1 MTLSPAGRGQGEGA
15 TRQALLHYLMKLI
28 KGTKIAL
35 KTLGAHKMRTA
46 LAVIGIVIG
55 VSAVVL
61 MVAIGRG
68 AQEAV
73 LKKIQGLGTNLIIVT
88 AGKVRIIAG
97 RPRQTGNTTSLTVRD
112 AEALATESSVV
123 GGAAPFQGKKYLVKY
138 GEASTN
144 TIVSGTT
151 PDFPDIRNFRP
162 ATGRFFTEDEVKA
175 SLRVAVLGRTV
186 VRNLFEDRAPI
197 GEMIRV
203 NNVPFEVIG
212 VLEEKGVNAIGQ
224 DDDDQILIPITT
236 VMRRLMNVTYANNVY
251 VAARDAAHMDRAVSD
266 ITSIL
271 RERHHLKPGKEDDFS
286 IQNQMD
292 ILRAEQETSET
303 FTMLLGGIAAVS
315 LLVGGVG
322 ILAIMLISIKERIK
336 EIGLR
341 RALGARKKDVLLQF
355 LMEALVLSLAGGIIG
370 AVLGVLGS
378 LIVGWTT
385 ELPTSVS
392 VPSVFIAFFFSAAIG
407 LFFGIYPARKAAELD
422 PIYALRSE

>member
-1 MTLSPAGRGQGEGA
+1 
-15 TRQALLHYLMKLI
+15 MKLI

-55 VSAVVL
+55 VSAVIL

-68 AQEAV
+68 AEASV
-73 LKKIQGLGTNLIIVT
+73 LKKIRGLGTNLIIVT

-112 AEALATESSVV
+112 AEALAAESSAIA
-123 GGAAPFQGKKYLVKY
+123 GAAPFQGKKFLVKY
-138 GEASTN
+138 EDASTN
-144 TIVSGTT
+144 TVVSGTT
-151 PDFPDIRNFRP
+151 PEFSEIRNFSP
-162 ATGRFFTEDEVKA
+162 AKGRFFSEDEVKA
-175 SLRVAVLGRTV
+175 AMRVAVVGKTV
-186 VRNLFEDRAPI
+186 VNNLFEGRSAV
-197 GEMIRV
+197 GETIRI

-236 VMRRLMNVTYANNVY
+236 VMRRLMNVIYVNNVY
-251 VAARDAAHMDRAVSD
+251 VAARDASLMDKAVAD
-266 ITSIL
+266 MTSIL
-271 RERHHLKPGKEDDFS
+271 RERHHLKPGKEEDFS

-292 ILRAEQETSET
+292 ILRAEEETSET

-322 ILAIMLISIKERIK
+322 ILAIMLISIKERVK

-341 RALGARKKDVLLQF
+341 RAVGARRKDILLQF
-355 LMEALVLSLAGGIIG
+355 LIEALVLSVAGGLIG
-370 AVLGVLGS
+370 IVFGVSGS
-378 LIVGWTT
+378 FVVGWTT

-392 VPSVFIAFFFSAAIG
+392 AFSIIVAFLFSAAVG

>member
-1 MTLSPAGRGQGEGA
+1 
-15 TRQALLHYLMKLI
+15 MKLI

-97 RPRQTGNTTSLTVRD
+97 RPRQTGNTTSLTKRD
-112 AEALATESSVV
+112 AEALAAESSAIVS
-123 GGAAPFQGKKYLVKY
+123 AAPFQGKKYLVKY

-151 PDFPDIRNFRP
+151 PEFPDIRNYRP
-162 ATGRFFTEDEVKA
+162 ATGRFFTDDEVKA

-186 VRNLFEDRAPI
+186 VRNLFGDRSVI
-197 GEMIRV
+197 GEMVRI

-236 VMRRLMNVTYANNVY
+236 VMRRLMNVIYVNNVY
-251 VAARDAAHMDRAVSD
+251 IAARDGSLMDKAVAD

-271 RERHHLKPGKEDDFS
+271 RERHHVKPGKEDDFS

-303 FTMLLGGIAAVS
+303 FTLLLGGIAAIS

-322 ILAIMLISIKERIK
+322 ILAIMLISIKERVK
-336 EIGLR
+336 EVGLR
-341 RALGARKKDVLLQF
+341 RSLGARRKDILLQF

-370 AVLGVLGS
+370 AALGVAGS

-392 VPSVFIAFFFSAAIG
+392 GLSVVVAFLFSAAIG
-407 LFFGIYPARKAAELD
+407 VFFGIYPAKKAAELD

>member
-1 MTLSPAGRGQGEGA
+1 
-15 TRQALLHYLMKLI
+15 MKLL

-73 LKKIQGLGTNLIIVT
+73 LKKIQGLGTNLVIVT

-112 AEALATESSVV
+112 AEALAAESSAIA
-123 GGAAPFQGKKYLVKY
+123 GAAPFQGKKYLVKY

-151 PDFPDIRNFRP
+151 SDFPDIRNFRP
-162 ATGRFFTEDEVKA
+162 TAGRFFTEDEVKA
-175 SLRVAVLGRTV
+175 VMRVAVLGRTV
-186 VRNLFEDRAPI
+186 VHNLFEDRAAI
-197 GEMIRV
+197 GETIRI
-203 NNVPFEVIG
+203 NNVPFEIIG
-212 VLEEKGVNAIGQ
+212 VLEEKGINAIGQ

-236 VMRRLMNVTYANNVY
+236 VMRRLMNIVYVNNIY
-251 VAARDAAHMDRAVSD
+251 VAARDVSLMDKAVAD
-266 ITSIL
+266 IASVL
-271 RERHHLKPGKEDDFS
+271 RERHHVKQGKEDDFS

-303 FTMLLGGIAAVS
+303 FTMLLGGIAAIS

-322 ILAIMLISIKERIK
+322 ILAIMLISIKERTK

-341 RALGARKKDVLLQF
+341 RALGARKKDILLQF

-370 AVLGVLGS
+370 AALGVLGS
-378 LIVGWTT
+378 LIVGWTS

-392 VPSVFIAFFFSAAIG
+392 IPSVFIAFFFSAAIG

>member
-1 MTLSPAGRGQGEGA
+1 
-15 TRQALLHYLMKLI
+15 MKLL
-28 KGTKIAL
+28 KGAKIAL
-35 KTLGAHKMRTA
+35 HTLGAHKMRTA

-68 AQEAV
+68 AQAAV

-97 RPRQTGNTTSLTVRD
+97 RPRQTGNITTLTVRD
-112 AEALATESSVV
+112 AEALASESPAIVST
-123 GGAAPFQGKKYLVKY
+123 ASFQGKKFLVKY
-138 GEASTN
+138 GEASAN
-144 TIVSGTT
+144 TVVSGTT
-151 PDFPDIRNFRP
+151 PDFPEIRNFRP
-162 ATGRFFTEDEVKA
+162 AAGRFFTDDEAKA
-175 SLRVAVLGRTV
+175 SMRVAVLGKTV
-186 VRNLFEDRAPI
+186 VNNLFEGHAPL
-197 GEMIRV
+197 GELIRV

-224 DDDDQILIPITT
+224 DDDDLILVPITT
-236 VMRRLMNVTYANNVY
+236 VMHRLMNVVYVNNIY
-251 VAARDAAHMDRAVSD
+251 VAARDAAHMDKAVSD

-271 RERHHLKPGKEDDFS
+271 RERHHLKPGKDDDFS

-341 RALGARKKDVLLQF
+341 RALGARRKDILLQF
-355 LMEALVLSLAGGIIG
+355 LMEALVLSIAGGIIG
-370 AVLGVLGS
+370 ATLGIAGS
-378 LIVGWTT
+378 LIVGWTS

-392 VPSVFIAFFFSAAIG
+392 PLSVLVAFLFSAATG
-407 LFFGIYPARKAAELD
+407 LFFGIYPARKASELD
-422 PIYALRSE
+422 PIVALRSE

>member
-1 MTLSPAGRGQGEGA
+1 
-15 TRQALLHYLMKLI
+15 MKLI

-97 RPRQTGNTTSLTVRD
+97 RPRQTGNTTSLTARD
-112 AEALATESSVV
+112 AEALAAESTAIA
-123 GGAAPFQGKKYLVKY
+123 GAAPFQGRKYLVKY

-144 TIVSGTT
+144 TIISGTT
-151 PDFPDIRNFRP
+151 PEFSDIRNFRP
-162 ATGRFFTEDEVKA
+162 AVGRFFNDDEVKGA
-175 SLRVAVLGRTV
+175 QRVAVVGKTV
-186 VRNLFEDRAPI
+186 IRNLFEDRAAL
-197 GEMIRV
+197 GETIRI
-203 NNVPFEVIG
+203 NKVPFEVIG

-224 DDDDQILIPITT
+224 DDDDQIIIPITT
-236 VMRRLMNVTYANNVY
+236 VMHRLMNVIYVNNIY
-251 VAARDAAHMDRAVSD
+251 IAARNETLMDRAVAD
-266 ITSIL
+266 IALIL
-271 RERHHLKPGKEDDFS
+271 RERHHLKTGKDDDFS

-292 ILRAEQETSET
+292 IVRAEQETSET
-303 FTMLLGGIAAVS
+303 FTMLLGGIAAIS

-322 ILAIMLISIKERIK
+322 ILAIMLISIKERVK

-341 RALGARKKDVLLQF
+341 RAVGARRKDILLQF
-355 LMEALVLSLAGGIIG
+355 LIEALVLSVAGGIIG
-370 AVLGVLGS
+370 AVLGVAGS
-378 LIVGWTT
+378 LIVGWTSD
-385 ELPTSVS
+385 LPTSVS
-392 VPSVFIAFFFSAAIG
+392 VLSVAVAFIFSAAIG
-407 LFFGIYPARKAAELD
+407 LFFGIYPAKKAAEYD
-422 PIYALRSE
+422 PIHALRSE

>member
-1 MTLSPAGRGQGEGA
+1 
-15 TRQALLHYLMKLI
+15 
-28 KGTKIAL
+28 
-35 KTLGAHKMRTA
+35 MRTA

-68 AQEAV
+68 AQESV

-112 AEALATESSVV
+112 AEVLASESPAI
-123 GGAAPFQGKKYLVKY
+123 GGAAPFQGKKYVVKY

-144 TIVSGTT
+144 TLVSGTT
-151 PDFPDIRNFRP
+151 PEFTDIRNFRP
-162 ATGRFFTEDEVKA
+162 ARGRFFTEDEVKA
-175 SLRVAVLGRTV
+175 SMRVAVLGRTII
-186 VRNLFEDRAPI
+186 RNLFEDRAAI
-197 GEMIRV
+197 GETIRI

-236 VMRRLMNVTYANNVY
+236 AMHRLMNVIYVNNVY
-251 VAARDAAHMDRAVSD
+251 VSARDVSLMDKAVADIAAV
-266 ITSIL
+266 L
-271 RERHHLKPGKEDDFS
+271 RERHHLKPGKDDDFS

-292 ILRAEQETSET
+292 IIRAEQETSET
-303 FTMLLGGIAAVS
+303 FTMLLGGIAAIS

-322 ILAIMLISIKERIK
+322 ILAIMLISIKERTR

-341 RALGARKKDVLLQF
+341 RAVGARRKDILSQF
-355 LMEALVLSLAGGIIG
+355 LIEALVLSIAGGIIG
-370 AVLGVLGS
+370 VVLGVLGS
-378 LIVGWTT
+378 LIAGWTT

-392 VPSVFIAFFFSAAIG
+392 IPSVLIAFLFSAAIG
-407 LFFGIYPARKAAELD
+407 VFFGIYPAQKAAELD
-422 PIYALRSE
+422 PIHALRSE

>member
-1 MTLSPAGRGQGEGA
+1 
-15 TRQALLHYLMKLI
+15 MKLI

-46 LAVIGIVIG
+46 LAVIGIVVG

-88 AGKVRIIAG
+88 SGKVRIVAG
-97 RPRQTGNTTSLTVRD
+97 RPRQTGNITSLTRRD
-112 AEALATESSVV
+112 AEALAAESPAIA
-123 GGAAPFQGKKYLVKY
+123 GAAPFQGKKYLVKY
-138 GEASTN
+138 GEASAN
-144 TIVSGTT
+144 TVISGTT

-162 ATGRFFTEDEVKA
+162 AQGRFFTEDEVK
-175 SLRVAVLGRTV
+175 SSQRVAVLGKTV
-186 VRNLFEDRAPI
+186 VRNLF
-197 GEMIRV
+197 GESAAVGELIRI

-224 DDDDQILIPITT
+224 DDDDQILIPVTT
-236 VMRRLMNVTYANNVY
+236 VMHRLMNVIYVNSVY
-251 VAARDAAHMDRAVSD
+251 VAARDVALMDNAVAD

-271 RERHHLKPGKEDDFS
+271 RERHHIKPGKEDDFS

-303 FTMLLGGIAAVS
+303 FTLLLGGIAAIS

-322 ILAIMLISIKERIK
+322 ILAIMLISIKERTR

-341 RALGARKKDVLLQF
+341 RAVGARRKDILLQF
-355 LMEALVLSLAGGIIG
+355 LIEALVLSIAGGIIG
-370 AVLGVLGS
+370 VVLGVAGS
-378 LIVGWTT
+378 LITGWTT

-392 VPSVFIAFFFSAAIG
+392 GLSVAVAFLFSGAIG

-422 PIYALRSE
+422 PIHALRSE

>member
-1 MTLSPAGRGQGEGA
+1 
-15 TRQALLHYLMKLI
+15 MKLL

-112 AEALATESSVV
+112 AEALAAESSAIAS
-123 GGAAPFQGKKYLVKY
+123 AAAFQGKKYLVKY
-138 GEASTN
+138 SESSTN

-151 PDFPDIRNFRP
+151 PEFPEIRNFRP
-162 ATGRFFTEDEVKA
+162 GVGRFFTDDEVKA
-175 SLRVAVLGRTV
+175 SVRVAVLGKTV

-197 GEMIRV
+197 GEMIRI

-212 VLEEKGVNAIGQ
+212 ALEEKGVNAIGQ

-236 VMRRLMNVTYANNVY
+236 VMHRLMNVIYVNNVY
-251 VAARDAAHMDRAVSD
+251 IAARDVSLMDKAVSD
-266 ITSIL
+266 IASIL
-271 RERHHLKPGKEDDFS
+271 RERHHLKQGKDDDFS

-303 FTMLLGGIAAVS
+303 FTMLLGGIAAIS

-322 ILAIMLISIKERIK
+322 IFAIMLISIKERTR

-341 RALGARKKDVLLQF
+341 RALGARKKDILLQF
-355 LMEALVLSLAGGIIG
+355 LMEALVLSLAGGILGAMIG
-370 AVLGVLGS
+370 VVGS
-378 LIVGWTT
+378 LFVGWTT
-385 ELPTSVS
+385 ELLTSVS
-392 VPSVFIAFFFSAAIG
+392 VTSVFIAFFFSAAVG

-422 PIYALRSE
+422 PILALRSE

>member
-1 MTLSPAGRGQGEGA
+1 
-15 TRQALLHYLMKLI
+15 MKVI

-35 KTLGAHKMRTA
+35 KALGAHKMRTA
-46 LAVIGIVIG
+46 LAVLGIVIG

-68 AQEAV
+68 AQESV

-112 AEALATESSVV
+112 AEALASESSAVAS
-123 GGAAPFQGKKYLVKY
+123 AAAFQGKKYLVKY
-138 GEASTN
+138 SDASTN

-151 PDFPDIRNFRP
+151 PDFPDIRNFQP
-162 ATGRFFTEDEVKA
+162 GLGRFFTDDEVKA
-175 SLRVAVLGRTV
+175 SMRVAVLGKTV
-186 VRNLFEDRAPI
+186 VRNLFEDRAAV
-197 GEMIRV
+197 GETVRI

-212 VLEEKGVNAIGQ
+212 ILEEKGVNAIGQ

-236 VMRRLMNVTYANNVY
+236 VMRRLMNVIYVNNIY
-251 VAARDAAHMDRAVSD
+251 VAARDVSLMDKAVGD
-266 ITSIL
+266 VASIL
-271 RERHHLKPGKEDDFS
+271 RERHHVKPGKEDDFS

-292 ILRAEQETSET
+292 ILRAEEETSDT
-303 FTMLLGGIAAVS
+303 FTMLLAGIAAIS

-322 ILAIMLISIKERIK
+322 IFAIMLISIKERTN

-341 RALGARKKDVLLQF
+341 RALGARKKDILLQF
-355 LMEALVLSLAGGIIG
+355 LMEALLLSLAGGLIG
-370 AVLGVLGS
+370 AVLGITGS
-378 LIVGWTT
+378 LVVGWTT

-392 VPSVFIAFFFSAAIG
+392 GLSVVVAFLFSAAIG
-407 LFFGIYPARKAAELD
+407 LFFGIYPAKKAAEFD
-422 PIYALRSE
+422 PIHALRSE

>member
-1 MTLSPAGRGQGEGA
+1 
-15 TRQALLHYLMKLI
+15 MKLI
-28 KGTKIAL
+28 KGTTIAL

-46 LAVIGIVIG
+46 LAVVGIVIG

-68 AQEAV
+68 AQVAV

-88 AGKVRIIAG
+88 AGKVRIVAS
-97 RPRQTGNTTSLTVRD
+97 RPRQTGNISTLTVRD
-112 AEALATESSVV
+112 AEALASESIAIARV
-123 GGAAPFQGKKYLVKY
+123 APFQGKKFLVKY
-138 GEASTN
+138 GEAST
-144 TIVSGTT
+144 TTVVSGTT
-151 PDFPDIRNFRP
+151 PDFPEIRNFRP
-162 ATGRFFTEDEVKA
+162 ATGRFFTDDEVKA
-175 SLRVAVLGRTV
+175 AMRVAVIGKTIA
-186 VRNLFEDRAPI
+186 RNIFEDADPI
-197 GEMIRV
+197 GEIIRI

-224 DDDDQILIPITT
+224 DDDDLILIPITT
-236 VMRRLMNVTYANNVY
+236 VMRRLMNVIYVNNVY
-251 VAARDAAHMDRAVSD
+251 VSVRAVTLMDKAVSD
-266 ITSIL
+266 ISAIL

-322 ILAIMLISIKERIK
+322 ILAIMLISIKERIM

-341 RALGARKKDVLLQF
+341 RAVGARKKDILLQF
-355 LMEALVLSLAGGIIG
+355 LMEALVLSVVGGIIG
-370 AVLGVLGS
+370 AVIGVIGS
-378 LIVGWTT
+378 FIVGWSS

-392 VPSVFIAFFFSAAIG
+392 VVSVVMAFIFSAGIG
-407 LFFGIYPARKAAELD
+407 LFFGIYPAKKAAELD

>member
-1 MTLSPAGRGQGEGA
+1 
-15 TRQALLHYLMKLI
+15 MKLI
-28 KGTKIAL
+28 KGTKIAI

-97 RPRQTGNTTSLTVRD
+97 RPRQTGNTTSLTARD
-112 AEALATESSVV
+112 AEALAAESTAIA
-123 GGAAPFQGKKYLVKY
+123 GAAPFQGKKYLVKY

-144 TIVSGTT
+144 TIISGTT
-151 PDFPDIRNFRP
+151 PEFSDIRNFRP
-162 ATGRFFTEDEVKA
+162 AVGRFFNDDEVKGA
-175 SLRVAVLGRTV
+175 LRVAVVGMTV
-186 VRNLFEDRAPI
+186 IRNLFEDRAAL
-197 GEMIRV
+197 GETIRI

-224 DDDDQILIPITT
+224 DDDDQIIIPITT
-236 VMRRLMNVTYANNVY
+236 VMHRLMNVIYVNNIY
-251 VAARDAAHMDRAVSD
+251 IAARNETLMDRAVAD
-266 ITSIL
+266 IASIL
-271 RERHHLKPGKEDDFS
+271 RERHHLKPGKDDDFS

-292 ILRAEQETSET
+292 IVRAEQETSET
-303 FTMLLGGIAAVS
+303 FTMLLGGIAAIS
-315 LLVGGVG
+315 LIVGGVG
-322 ILAIMLISIKERIK
+322 ILAIMLISIKERVK

-341 RALGARKKDVLLQF
+341 RAVGARRKDILLQF
-355 LMEALVLSLAGGIIG
+355 LIEALVLSVAGGIIG
-370 AVLGVLGS
+370 AVLGVAGS

-392 VPSVFIAFFFSAAIG
+392 VVSVVAAFLFSAAIG
-407 LFFGIYPARKAAELD
+407 LFFGIYPAKKAAELD

>member
-1 MTLSPAGRGQGEGA
+1 
-15 TRQALLHYLMKLI
+15 
-28 KGTKIAL
+28 
-35 KTLGAHKMRTA
+35 MRTA

-112 AEALATESSVV
+112 AEALAAESSAIAS
-123 GGAAPFQGKKYLVKY
+123 AAAFQGKKYLVKY
-138 GEASTN
+138 SESSTN

-151 PDFPDIRNFRP
+151 PEFPEIRNFRP

-175 SLRVAVLGRTV
+175 SVRVAVLGKTV

-197 GEMIRV
+197 GEMIRI

-212 VLEEKGVNAIGQ
+212 ALEEKGVNAIGQ

-236 VMRRLMNVTYANNVY
+236 VMHRLMNVIYVNNVY
-251 VAARDAAHMDRAVSD
+251 IAARDVSLMDKAVSD
-266 ITSIL
+266 IASIL
-271 RERHHLKPGKEDDFS
+271 RERHHLKQGKDDDFS

-303 FTMLLGGIAAVS
+303 FTMLLGGIAAIS

-322 ILAIMLISIKERIK
+322 IFAIMLISIKERTR

-341 RALGARKKDVLLQF
+341 RALGARKKDILLQF
-355 LMEALVLSLAGGIIG
+355 LMEALVLSLAGGILGAMIG
-370 AVLGVLGS
+370 VVGS
-378 LIVGWTT
+378 LFVGWTT
-385 ELPTSVS
+385 ELLTSVS
-392 VPSVFIAFFFSAAIG
+392 VTSVFIAFFFSAAVG

-422 PIYALRSE
+422 PILALRSE

>member
-1 MTLSPAGRGQGEGA
+1 
-15 TRQALLHYLMKLI
+15 MKLI

-68 AQEAV
+68 AQESV
-73 LKKIQGLGTNLIIVT
+73 LKKIQGLGTNLLIVT

-112 AEALATESSVV
+112 AEVLASESSAI
-123 GGAAPFQGKKYLVKY
+123 AAASPFQGKKYLVKY
-138 GEASTN
+138 GDASTN

-151 PDFPDIRNFRP
+151 PEFPDIRNFRP
-162 ATGRFFTEDEVKA
+162 AAGRFFTDDEVKA
-175 SLRVAVLGRTV
+175 SLRVAVIGKTI
-186 VRNLFEDRAPI
+186 VRNLFEDRASI
-197 GEMIRV
+197 GETIRI

-236 VMRRLMNVTYANNVY
+236 VMHRLMNVIYVNNIY
-251 VAARDAAHMDRAVSD
+251 IAARDVSLMDKAATD
-266 ITSIL
+266 IASIL
-271 RERHHLKPGKEDDFS
+271 RERHHVKPGKDDDFS
-286 IQNQMD
+286 IQNQID

-303 FTMLLGGIAAVS
+303 FTMLLGGIAAIS

-322 ILAIMLISIKERIK
+322 ILAIMLISIKERIR

-341 RALGARKKDVLLQF
+341 RALGARKKDILLQF
-355 LMEALVLSLAGGIIG
+355 LMEALALSLAGGIIG

-392 VPSVFIAFFFSAAIG
+392 VLSVVVSFLFSAAIG
-407 LFFGIYPARKAAELD
+407 LFFGIYPARKAAEFD
-422 PIYALRSE
+422 PIHALRSE

>member
-1 MTLSPAGRGQGEGA
+1 
-15 TRQALLHYLMKLI
+15 MKIL

-112 AEALATESSVV
+112 AEALAAESSAIAS
-123 GGAAPFQGKKYLVKY
+123 AAAFQGKKYLVKY
-138 GEASTN
+138 SESSTN

-151 PDFPDIRNFRP
+151 PEFPEIRNFRP
-162 ATGRFFTEDEVKA
+162 GVGRFFTDDEVKA
-175 SLRVAVLGRTV
+175 SVRVAVLGKTV
-186 VRNLFEDRAPI
+186 VRNLFEDHAPI
-197 GEMIRV
+197 GEMIRI
-203 NNVPFEVIG
+203 NNVPFEIIG

-236 VMRRLMNVTYANNVY
+236 VMHRLMNVIYVNNVY
-251 VAARDAAHMDRAVSD
+251 VAARDVSLMDKAVSD
-266 ITSIL
+266 IASIL
-271 RERHHLKPGKEDDFS
+271 RERHHLKQGKDDDFS

-303 FTMLLGGIAAVS
+303 FTMLLGGIAAIS

-322 ILAIMLISIKERIK
+322 IFAVMLISIKERTR

-341 RALGARKKDVLLQF
+341 RALGARKKDILLQF
-355 LMEALVLSLAGGIIG
+355 LMEALVLSLAGGILGAMIG
-370 AVLGVLGS
+370 VAGS
-378 LIVGWTT
+378 LFVGWTT
-385 ELPTSVS
+385 ELLTSVS
-392 VPSVFIAFFFSAAIG
+392 VTSVFIAFFFSAAVG

-422 PIYALRSE
+422 PIHALRSE

>member
-1 MTLSPAGRGQGEGA
+1 
-15 TRQALLHYLMKLI
+15 MKVI

-55 VSAVVL
+55 VFAVVL

-97 RPRQTGNTTSLTVRD
+97 RPRQTGVINTLTVRD
-112 AEALATESSVV
+112 AEALASESSAVS
-123 GGAAPFQGKKYLVKY
+123 GAAPFQGKKFLVKY
-138 GEASTN
+138 EEVSAN

-151 PDFPDIRNFRP
+151 PDFPEIRNFKP
-162 ATGRFFTEDEVKA
+162 AMGRFFTEDELKA

-186 VRNLFEDRAPI
+186 VRNLFEDRAVI
-197 GEMIRV
+197 GETIRI

-236 VMRRLMNVTYANNVY
+236 VMHRLMNVIYVNNVY
-251 VAARDAAHMDRAVSD
+251 VAARDVTLMDKAVSD
-266 ITSIL
+266 IGAIL

-303 FTMLLGGIAAVS
+303 FTMLLGGIAAIS

-322 ILAIMLISIKERIK
+322 ILAIMLISIKERVK
-336 EIGLR
+336 EVGLR
-341 RALGARKKDVLLQF
+341 RALGARRKDILFQF
-355 LMEALVLSLAGGIIG
+355 LMEALVLSVAGGIIG
-370 AVLGVLGS
+370 AVIGIIGS
-378 LIVGWTT
+378 FVVGWTS

-392 VPSVFIAFFFSAAIG
+392 ALSVIVAFLFSAAIG
-407 LFFGIYPARKAAELD
+407 LFFGIYPAKKAAELD
-422 PIYALRSE
+422 PINALRSE

>member
-1 MTLSPAGRGQGEGA
+1 
-15 TRQALLHYLMKLI
+15 MKLI
-28 KGTKIAL
+28 KGTTIAL
-35 KTLGAHKMRTA
+35 KTLGARKMRTA
-46 LAVIGIVIG
+46 LAVVGIVIG

-73 LKKIQGLGTNLIIVT
+73 LKKIQGLGSNLIIVT
-88 AGKVRIIAG
+88 AGKVRIIAS
-97 RPRQTGNTTSLTVRD
+97 RPRQTGNISTLTVRD
-112 AEALATESSVV
+112 AEALASESTAIVRV
-123 GGAAPFQGKKYLVKY
+123 APFQGKKFLVKY
-138 GEASTN
+138 GEAST
-144 TIVSGTT
+144 TTVVSGTT
-151 PDFPDIRNFRP
+151 PDFPEIRNFRP
-162 ATGRFFTEDEVKA
+162 ATGRFFTDDEVKA
-175 SLRVAVLGRTV
+175 AMRVAVIGKTI
-186 VRNLFEDRAPI
+186 VRNIFEDADPI
-197 GEMIRV
+197 GEIIRI

-224 DDDDQILIPITT
+224 DDDDLILIPITT
-236 VMRRLMNVTYANNVY
+236 VMRRLMNVIYVNNVY
-251 VAARDAAHMDRAVSD
+251 VSVRDETLMDKAVSD
-266 ITSIL
+266 ISAIL

-322 ILAIMLISIKERIK
+322 ILAIMLISIKERIM

-341 RALGARKKDVLLQF
+341 RAVGARRKDILLQF
-355 LMEALVLSLAGGIIG
+355 LMEALVLSIVGGIIG
-370 AVLGVLGS
+370 AVIGVIGS
-378 LIVGWTT
+378 FIIGWTS

-392 VPSVFIAFFFSAAIG
+392 IVSVVMAFIFSAGIG
-407 LFFGIYPARKAAELD
+407 LFFGIYPAKKAAELD

>member
-1 MTLSPAGRGQGEGA
+1 
-15 TRQALLHYLMKLI
+15 MKLI
-28 KGTKIAL
+28 KGTTIAL

-46 LAVIGIVIG
+46 LAVVGIVIG

-88 AGKVRIIAG
+88 AGKVRIVAS
-97 RPRQTGNTTSLTVRD
+97 RPRQTGNISTLTVRD
-112 AEALATESSVV
+112 AEALASESIAIARV
-123 GGAAPFQGKKYLVKY
+123 APFQGKKFLVKY
-138 GEASTN
+138 GEAST
-144 TIVSGTT
+144 TTVVSGTT
-151 PDFPDIRNFRP
+151 PDFPEIRNFRP
-162 ATGRFFTEDEVKA
+162 ATGRFFTDDEVKA
-175 SLRVAVLGRTV
+175 AMRVAVIGKTIA
-186 VRNLFEDRAPI
+186 RNIFEDADPI
-197 GEMIRV
+197 GEIIRI

-224 DDDDQILIPITT
+224 DDDDLILIPITT
-236 VMRRLMNVTYANNVY
+236 VMRRLMNVIYVNNVY
-251 VAARDAAHMDRAVSD
+251 VSVRAVTLMDKAVGD
-266 ITSIL
+266 ISAIL

-322 ILAIMLISIKERIK
+322 ILAIMLISIKERIM

-341 RALGARKKDVLLQF
+341 RAVGARKKDILLQF
-355 LMEALVLSLAGGIIG
+355 LMEALVLSVVGGIIG
-370 AVLGVLGS
+370 AVIGVIGS
-378 LIVGWTT
+378 FIVGWSS

-392 VPSVFIAFFFSAAIG
+392 VVSVVMAFIFSAGIG
-407 LFFGIYPARKAAELD
+407 LFFGIYPAKKAAELD

>member
-1 MTLSPAGRGQGEGA
+1 
-15 TRQALLHYLMKLI
+15 MKLL
-28 KGTKIAL
+28 KGTKIAI

-88 AGKVRIIAG
+88 AGKVRVIAG
-97 RPRQTGNTTSLTVRD
+97 RPRQTGNITSLTVRD
-112 AEALATESSVV
+112 AEALAVESSAI

-144 TIVSGTT
+144 TVVSGTT
-151 PDFPDIRNFRP
+151 PDFSGIRNFRP
-162 ATGRFFTEDEVKA
+162 AMGRFFTDDEVKA
-175 SLRVAVLGRTV
+175 SMRVAVIGRTI
-186 VRNLFEDRAPI
+186 VRNLFEDRAVI
-197 GEMIRV
+197 GEMIRI

-224 DDDDQILIPITT
+224 DDDDQILVPITT
-236 VMRRLMNVTYANNVY
+236 VMRRLMNVIYVNNVY
-251 VAARDAAHMDRAVSD
+251 VAARDVSLMDKAVAD
-266 ITSIL
+266 IASVL
-271 RERHHLKPGKEDDFS
+271 RERHHVKQGKEDDFS

-303 FTMLLGGIAAVS
+303 FTMLLGGIAAIS

-322 ILAIMLISIKERIK
+322 ILAIMLISIKERTK

-341 RALGARKKDVLLQF
+341 RALGARQKDILLQF

-370 AVLGVLGS
+370 AALGVLGS
-378 LIVGWTT
+378 LIVGWTS

-392 VPSVFIAFFFSAAIG
+392 IPSVFIAFFFSAALG

>member
-1 MTLSPAGRGQGEGA
+1 
-15 TRQALLHYLMKLI
+15 MKLI
-28 KGTKIAL
+28 KGTRIAL

-112 AEALATESSVV
+112 ADALAVESSAIA
-123 GGAAPFQGKKYLVKY
+123 GAAPFQGKKYLVKY
-138 GEASTN
+138 EDASTN

-151 PDFPDIRNFRP
+151 PEFTGIRNFHP
-162 ATGRFFTEDEVKA
+162 AVGRFFNEDEVKGA
-175 SLRVAVLGRTV
+175 MRVAVVGRTV
-186 VRNLFEDRAPI
+186 IRNLFEDRASL
-197 GEMIRV
+197 GETIRI
-203 NNVPFEVIG
+203 NNVPFEIIG

-236 VMRRLMNVTYANNVY
+236 VMRRLMNVIYVNNIY
-251 VAARDAAHMDRAVSD
+251 VAARNETLMDKAVTD
-266 ITSIL
+266 IGSIL

-292 ILRAEQETSET
+292 IVRAEQETSET
-303 FTMLLGGIAAVS
+303 FTMLLGGIAAIS
-315 LLVGGVG
+315 LIVGGVG
-322 ILAIMLISIKERIK
+322 ILAIMLISIKERVK

-341 RALGARKKDVLLQF
+341 RAVGARKKDILLQF
-355 LMEALVLSLAGGIIG
+355 LIEALVLSVAGGIIG
-370 AVLGVLGS
+370 AAVGVAGS
-378 LIVGWTT
+378 LIVGWTS

-392 VPSVFIAFFFSAAIG
+392 VLSVIVAFLFSAAIG
-407 LFFGIYPARKAAELD
+407 LFFGIYPARKAAEYD
-422 PIYALRSE
+422 PIHALRSE

>member
-1 MTLSPAGRGQGEGA
+1 LYCDEQDTQNRGRA
-15 TRQALLHYLMKLI
+15 VKLL

-46 LAVIGIVIG
+46 LAVIGVVIG

-68 AQEAV
+68 AQESV
-73 LKKIQGLGTNLIIVT
+73 LRKIQGLGTNLIIVT

-112 AEALATESSVV
+112 AEALAAESSAV
-123 GGAAPFQGKKYLVKY
+123 AATAPFQGRKYLVKY
-138 GEASTN
+138 GEASAN

-151 PDFPDIRNFRP
+151 PEFPEIRNFRP
-162 ATGRFFTEDEVKA
+162 GVGRFFTDDEVKA
-175 SLRVAVLGRTV
+175 AMRVAVLGRTV
-186 VRNLFEDRAPI
+186 VRNLFEDRTAI
-197 GEMIRV
+197 GEIIRI

-224 DDDDQILIPITT
+224 DDDDQLLIPITT
-236 VMRRLMNVTYANNVY
+236 VMRRLMNVIYVNNIY
-251 VAARDAAHMDRAVSD
+251 VAARDVALMDRAVGE
-266 ITSIL
+266 IGAIL
-271 RERHHLKPGKEDDFS
+271 RERHRLKPGKDDDFS

-292 ILRAEQETSET
+292 ILRAEEETSET
-303 FTMLLGGIAAVS
+303 FTMLLGGIAAIS

-322 ILAIMLISIKERIK
+322 IFAIMLISIKERTR

-341 RALGARKKDVLLQF
+341 RALGARKKDILLQF

-370 AVLGVLGS
+370 AVIGVSGS

-392 VPSVFIAFFFSAAIG
+392 VLSVVVAFLFSAAIG
-407 LFFGIYPARKAAELD
+407 LFFGIYPAKKAAEFD
-422 PIYALRSE
+422 PIHALRSE

>member
-1 MTLSPAGRGQGEGA
+1 
-15 TRQALLHYLMKLI
+15 MKLI
-28 KGTKIAL
+28 KGTRVAL

-88 AGKVRIIAG
+88 AGKVRVVAG
-97 RPRQTGNTTSLTVRD
+97 RPRQTGNTTTLTVRD
-112 AEALATESSVV
+112 AEALAAESSAIS
-123 GGAAPFQGKKYLVKY
+123 GAAPFQGKKYIVKY

-144 TIVSGTT
+144 TVVSGTT
-151 PDFPDIRNFRP
+151 PDFPDIRNFR
-162 ATGRFFTEDEVKA
+162 AHTGRFFTEDEVKA
-175 SLRVAVLGRTV
+175 SQRVAVLGKTV
-186 VRNLFEDRAPI
+186 VRNLFEDRAAI
-197 GEMIRV
+197 GETIRI
-203 NNVPFEVIG
+203 NNVPFEIIG

-224 DDDDQILIPITT
+224 DDDDQVLIPITT
-236 VMRRLMNVTYANNVY
+236 AMRRLMNVIYVNNVY
-251 VAARDAAHMDRAVSD
+251 VSARDASLMDKAVAD
-266 ITSIL
+266 ISSIL
-271 RERHHLKPGKEDDFS
+271 RERHHLKEGRDDDFS

-292 ILRAEQETSET
+292 IIRAEQETSET

-322 ILAIMLISIKERIK
+322 ILAIMLISIKERTR

-341 RALGARKKDVLLQF
+341 RAVGARRKDILLQF
-355 LMEALVLSLAGGIIG
+355 QIEALVLSVAGGIIG
-370 AVLGVLGS
+370 VVLGVAGS
-378 LIVGWTT
+378 LITGWTT

-392 VPSVFIAFFFSAAIG
+392 VLSVVVAFLFSAATG
-407 LFFGIYPARKAAELD
+407 LFFGIYPAKKAAELD
-422 PIYALRSE
+422 PIHALRSE

>member
-1 MTLSPAGRGQGEGA
+1 
-15 TRQALLHYLMKLI
+15 MKLI

-97 RPRQTGNTTSLTVRD
+97 RPRQTGVINTLTVRD
-112 AEALATESSVV
+112 AEALASESSAVS
-123 GGAAPFQGKKYLVKY
+123 GAAPFQGKKFLVKY
-138 GEASTN
+138 EDVST
-144 TIVSGTT
+144 TTVVSGTT
-151 PDFPDIRNFRP
+151 PEFSDIRNFWP
-162 ATGRFFTEDEVKA
+162 ATGRFFTEEEVKA

-186 VRNLFEDRAPI
+186 VRNLFEDRAVI
-197 GEMIRV
+197 GETIRI

-236 VMRRLMNVTYANNVY
+236 VMRRLMNVIYVNNVY
-251 VAARDAAHMDRAVSD
+251 VAARDVSLMDKAVGD
-266 ITSIL
+266 IGAIL

-303 FTMLLGGIAAVS
+303 FTMLLGGIAAIS

-322 ILAIMLISIKERIK
+322 ILAIMLISIKERTK

-341 RALGARKKDVLLQF
+341 RALGARKKDILLQF

-370 AVLGVLGS
+370 IVIGVSGS
-378 LIVGWTT
+378 FITRWTT

-392 VPSVFIAFFFSAAIG
+392 VLSVVAAFVFSAAIG
-407 LFFGIYPARKAAELD
+407 LFFGIYPAKKAAEFD
-422 PIYALRSE
+422 PIHALRSE